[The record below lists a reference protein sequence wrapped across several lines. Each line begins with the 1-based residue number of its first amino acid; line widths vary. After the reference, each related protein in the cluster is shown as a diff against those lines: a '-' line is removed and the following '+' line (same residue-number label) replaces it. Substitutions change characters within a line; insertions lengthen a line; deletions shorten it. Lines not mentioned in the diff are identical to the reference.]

1 MCRDFYLQHEVNE
14 GLALSMDMRER
25 AVAGEARKTKPNLLR
40 KTKRK
45 QSVKCLN
52 NLDKFT

>member
-25 AVAGEARKTKPNLLR
+25 AVAAEARKTKRGKQKESNL
-40 KTKRK
+40 
-45 QSVKCLN
+45 
-52 NLDKFT
+52 